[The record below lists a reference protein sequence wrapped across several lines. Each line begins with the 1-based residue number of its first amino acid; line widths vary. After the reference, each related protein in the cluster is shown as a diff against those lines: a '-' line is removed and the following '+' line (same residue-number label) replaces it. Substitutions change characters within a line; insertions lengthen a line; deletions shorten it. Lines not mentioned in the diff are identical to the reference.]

1 MDTLQSVPSS
11 APASLLTCGQRSE
24 NEKRDEEVRHKQEF
38 DLQIRQ
44 MLSKRRRERRKIF
57 SREKL
62 KKYISEE
69 NAAKLK
75 ITYREY
81 DLLSRY
87 DLENMFGEDILVTVD
102 ETEKSLKQGIKRNLI
117 SSTSTAAATSA
128 LDPQRVYRRF
138 IHQGQIYDKIYDAH
152 NAVGHGGE
160 KRTFFQ
166 VSKTVANVAQEKV
179 KLFISLRQ
187 ICNIKRVPRC
197 KKGVVKPIVSESFGE
212 RGQMDLI
219 DMYKDGGCLFNYILH
234 YQDNLT
240 KFSVLR
246 PLRSKQAIKVA
257 RHLLD
262 IITLIGAPRYLQSN
276 NGREFVV
283 AVIHQLRTELWP
295 KLILINGKPRHPQS
309 QGSIERANGDITKML
324 GSWMC
329 ENRTR
334 DWSASLPFIQFN
346 TNIAYSR
353 DVGLSPYKAV
363 FGIEHPIGMQTE
375 LSPSMYKQLQ

>member
-1 MDTLQSVPSS
+1 MDTLESVPSS

-44 MLSKRRRERRKIF
+44 MLSKRRGERRKIF

-62 KKYISEE
+62 KKYISEV

-75 ITYREY
+75 KTTKTSREY

-87 DLENMFGEDILVTVD
+87 DVKNMFGEDILVSVD
-102 ETEKSLKQGIKRNLI
+102 ETEKRLKRGIKRKLI

-138 IHQGQIYDKIYDAH
+138 IHQGQLYDTIYDAH

-160 KRTFFQ
+160 KRTYFQ
-166 VSKTVANVAQEKV
+166 VSKTVANVTQEEV
-179 KLFISLRQ
+179 KLFISLCQ
-187 ICNIKRVPRC
+187 ICNLKRVPRR

-219 DMYKDGGCLFNYILH
+219 DMHKDGGCLFNYILH

-246 PLRSKQAIKVA
+246 PLRTKQAIEVA

-262 IITLIGAPRYLQSN
+262 IFTLIGAPRYLQSD
-276 NGREFVV
+276 NGREFVA

-334 DWSASLPFIQFN
+334 DWSAGLPFVQFN
-346 TNIAYSR
+346 KNIAYG
-353 DVGLSPYKAV
+353 V
-363 FGIEHPIGMQTE
+363 
-375 LSPSMYKQLQ
+375 